1 VVGRRSESAFLNAI
15 ISWERRVE
23 IMGDQ
28 SAKTASAFNHKLL
41 PSPWKHTQSTGAQI
55 PFWACPGFAV
65 VTFASLRL

>member
-1 VVGRRSESAFLNAI
+1 
-15 ISWERRVE
+15 
-23 IMGDQ
+23 MGDQ